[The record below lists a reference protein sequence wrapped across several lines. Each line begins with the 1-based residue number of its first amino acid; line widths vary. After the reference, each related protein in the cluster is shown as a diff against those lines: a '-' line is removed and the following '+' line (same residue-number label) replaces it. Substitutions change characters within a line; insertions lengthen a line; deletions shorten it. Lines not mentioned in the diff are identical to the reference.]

1 MSPSFPV
8 TTKEIALNVT
18 FALTGLVNFNQ
29 FVLEKVIVQLIHFV
43 VEEDVG
49 EHVQKLGVILVILAF
64 VLMSHHQY
72 VLNILIVKA

>member
-1 MSPSFPV
+1 MSPSFHV
-8 TTKEIALNVT
+8 TIKGIALNVT
-18 FALTGLVNFNQ
+18 FVLMELVNFNQ
-29 FVLEKVIVQLIHFV
+29 FVLEKVIVHLIHFV

-72 VLNILIVKA
+72 VLIILIVKA